1 MAEFRATIRVWG
13 IVVLIAGLLTQGY
26 GPGVVQTSYASGLPS
41 AGLPQPDSQW
51 DQPQGWH
58 IEPVVKLAVA
68 ENIVDGGDRSR
79 PHQSSVIEVYQ
90 DQTYLVAPHDSEQSD
105 DLQPA
110 AVCTVT
116 SNVDSGAGTLRTC
129 LQNAVAG
136 ATVLFSPSAFPPSTP
151 GTIHLS
157 SELPRIR
164 VNNLTIDGSD
174 AGVVIDGS
182 GLGGQPVGLRV
193 DGANGVVIRGLQI
206 VGFSWGVVLWQGA
219 SNCIVG
225 GDRAVGNGPMG
236 QGNRLSNNRHVG
248 IELQGSS
255 TTNNQ
260 IRGNL
265 IGTNSIGQGSNGNET
280 GVFMVLGTSN
290 NVLGGSHTPGVCDG
304 ACNVISGNT
313 TSGIKLQS
321 AGTSGNRILG
331 NFIGTNVTGESA
343 IPNKVE

>member
-1 MAEFRATIRVWG
+1 MAEFRATIRVWV
-13 IVVLIAGLLTQGY
+13 IVVLVACLLTQGC

-41 AGLPQPDSQW
+41 AGVPQPDSQW
-51 DQPQGWH
+51 DEPKGWH
-58 IEPVVKLAVA
+58 IEPVGQLDVA
-68 ENIVDGGDRSR
+68 EKIVDGGDRSR

-206 VGFSWGVVLWQGA
+206 VGFSWGVVLQGPA
-219 SNCIVG
+219 TALSAETGQSAMGRWGKKSPQQQPSCWHRIAGSVQPTTRFKELDWHQL
-225 GDRAVGNGPMG
+225 DR
-236 QGNRLSNNRHVG
+236 S
-248 IELQGSS
+248 
-255 TTNNQ
+255 
-260 IRGNL
+260 
-265 IGTNSIGQGSNGNET
+265 GSNGNET

-290 NVLGGSHTPGVCDG
+290 NVLGGSLTPGFAMEHVTLL
-304 ACNVISGNT
+304 A
-313 TSGIKLQS
+313 
-321 AGTSGNRILG
+321 AILHR
-331 NFIGTNVTGESA
+331 A
-343 IPNKVE
+343 